1 MDLMFTIKN
10 EEDDE
15 KQVTSHNI
23 VTNSGDL
30 YLDFQSRK
38 SLNFAPKLNQP
49 NVAKANYQ
57 RKINS
62 IVREKRYLKKE
73 LE

>member
-1 MDLMFTIKN
+1 MFTIED
-10 EEDDE
+10 EEEDE
-15 KQVTSHNI
+15 KQGTSHNI

-38 SLNFAPKLNQP
+38 SLHFATQLNQP
-49 NVAKANYQ
+49 NVAKANYK

-62 IVREKRYLKKE
+62 IVKEKRYLTKE